1 MKFFNKKALTLAEL
15 ITSIVIIGALSVIIF
30 VFATAN
36 IEELTE
42 NDIKIRFTEE
52 FLNFQEIISNFD
64 KE

>member
-1 MKFFNKKALTLAEL
+1 VKFFNKKALTLAEL